1 MMKSFKKLMNKN
13 KKANPNQ
20 SAKIEQLRN
29 GLAFLLLGGLCYGF
43 YLYSSKPQPTPPTS
57 KKPVFDGVLDS
68 AFSKLSD
75 EAVLEKQQRQIDAL
89 KALVEKNKKST
100 PNKSNDLV
108 SENQALLSV
117 MQKQLE
123 KLALENKEINGKLQ
137 VALLKNSQTSL
148 AAVAARPPT
157 REEIEARH
165 KQRIQ
170 DEKAYYGKAGLETV
184 HFNYRRQQKEERTP
198 DNYVWAGTHAEGILL
213 SGAKGDAGINGAKN
227 MGTALIR
234 LDSNG
239 IMPNNR
245 HSRLNGCLAIVSTY
259 GDLSDDA
266 VVMHLETLSCAKPN
280 LSFEQKVYGAVYDL
294 DAMQD
299 LRGTS
304 ILKTK
309 PLLEYSAAA
318 GILAGFGDGLKNLNT
333 AQTINPSAGTITTY
347 GQASTLMQSAAG
359 GAVSNPANKISDYIM
374 KIADI
379 YHPLVVARAGRRV
392 SIMFTKG
399 FWIDRA
405 HQSFESGK
413 SIDNQSA
420 QNEAAITTTISRAGG
435 EAGESSS
442 SEPTAPQSTF
452 QSDTQT
458 AQQFLNQN
466 GMPNQPLFSTVNP
479 TGDAHG

>member
-1 MMKSFKKLMNKN
+1 MKKHIKKLMSNKRG
-13 KKANPNQ
+13 NPNQ
-20 SAKIEQLRN
+20 SARIEQLRN
-29 GLAFLLLGGLCYGF
+29 ALVFLFLGSCCYGF
-43 YLYSSKPQPTPPTS
+43 YLYSSKPQAAPEPA

-75 EAVLEKQQRQIDAL
+75 EAVLEKQQHQIDAL
-89 KALVEKNKKST
+89 KALVDENKRSEKNIT
-100 PNKSNDLV
+100 ENNT
-108 SENQALLSV
+108 SENQALLIE
-117 MQKQLE
+117 MKKQLE
-123 KLALENKEINGKLQ
+123 RLELENQEINGKLQ
-137 VALLKNSQTSL
+137 VALLKNSHTNP
-148 AAVAARPPT
+148 AMVTARPPT
-157 REEIEARH
+157 REEIESR
-165 KQRIQ
+165 KNQRIKE
-170 DEKAYYGKAGLETV
+170 EKEFYAKAGLETI

-198 DNYVWAGTHAEGILL
+198 ENYVWAGTHVEGLML
-213 SGAKGDAGINGAKN
+213 SGAKGDAGINGSKN

-239 IMPNNR
+239 VMPNNR
-245 HSRLNGCLAIVSTY
+245 HSYLNGCYAIVSTY

-280 LSFEQKVYGAVYDL
+280 LSFEQKVYGSVYDL

-309 PLLEYSAAA
+309 PLLEYSVAA

-333 AQTINPSAGTITTY
+333 AQTINPGAGTITTY
-347 GQASTLMQSAAG
+347 GQATTLAQSAAG

-379 YHPLVVARAGRRV
+379 YHPLVIARAGRRV
-392 SIMFTKG
+392 SVMFSKG

-405 HQSFESGK
+405 HQTYESGK
-413 SIDNQSA
+413 SLDEQSA
-420 QNEAAITTTISRAGG
+420 KNEAGITTTISRAGNERVTTGGG
-435 EAGESSS
+435 ENNV
-442 SEPTAPQSTF
+442 PNSTY

-466 GMPNQPLFSTVNP
+466 GLANQPIFSNVNP
-479 TGDAHG
+479 VGGTHG

>member
-1 MMKSFKKLMNKN
+1 MKKHIKNLISN
-13 KKANPNQ
+13 KKTNQNQ
-20 SAKIEQLRN
+20 SAKVEQLRN
-29 GLAFLLLGGLCYGF
+29 ALVFLLLGGCCYGF
-43 YLYSSKPQPTPPTS
+43 YLYSSRPQAAPSPA
-57 KKPVFDGVLDS
+57 KKAVFDGVLDS

-89 KALVEKNKKST
+89 KALVEKNKKIEKNNEEKNT
-100 PNKSNDLV
+100 V
-108 SENQALLSV
+108 ENQSLLTE
-117 MQKQLE
+117 MKKQLE
-123 KLALENKEINGKLQ
+123 RLELENKDINGKLQ
-137 VALLKNSQTSL
+137 VALLKNSQVSL
-148 AAVAARPPT
+148 AAVALRPPT
-157 REEIEARH
+157 REEIEAR
-165 KQRIQ
+165 KIQRMKE
-170 DEKAYYGKAGLETV
+170 EKEFYSKAGLQTV

-198 DNYVWAGTHAEGILL
+198 ENYVWAGTHVEGFML
-213 SGAKGDAGINGAKN
+213 SGAKGDAGINGSKN

-239 IMPNNR
+239 VMPNNR

-280 LSFEQKVYGAVYDL
+280 LSFEQKVYGSVYDL
-294 DAMQD
+294 DAMED

-333 AQTINPSAGTITTY
+333 AQTINPGAGTITTY
-347 GQASTLMQSAAG
+347 GQATTLAQSAAG

-392 SIMFTKG
+392 SVMFTKG

-405 HQSFESGK
+405 HQTYESGK
-413 SIDNQSA
+413 SIDEQSA
-420 QNEAAITTTISRAGG
+420 QNDSGITTTISRAEGQSAPKERG
-435 EAGESSS
+435 ENSTPNSSYQ
-442 SEPTAPQSTF
+442 SE
-452 QSDTQT
+452 TQT

-466 GMPNQPLFSTVNP
+466 GLANQPLFSNVNP
-479 TGDAHG
+479 KGDTHG